1 MILQATVT
9 VETIVQSVST
19 FITAAVGWFGEI
31 LELIGTEPI
40 LLLLVVVLG
49 VSGFAI
55 GGIKR
60 LTRV

>member
-1 MILQATVT
+1 MDTIITAVT
-9 VETIVQSVST
+9 G
-19 FITAAVGWFGEI
+19 FITAAVGWFGQI

-40 LLLLVVVLG
+40 LLLMVVVLG